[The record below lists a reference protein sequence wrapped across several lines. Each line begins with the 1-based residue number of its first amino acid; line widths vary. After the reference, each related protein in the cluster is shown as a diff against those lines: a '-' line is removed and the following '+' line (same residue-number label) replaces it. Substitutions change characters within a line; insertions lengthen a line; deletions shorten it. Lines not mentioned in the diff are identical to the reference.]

1 MFKTLKNIL
10 AVAVSISL
18 LTISNAVAD
27 GHMAAI
33 KKWSNGEFSLSTIS
47 AKEREKELQW
57 FYDATKP
64 FKEWKSTY
72 CQKLFQLTNMNQK
85 L

>member
-1 MFKTLKNIL
+1 MLKTLKNIL

-18 LTISNAVAD
+18 ITISNAVAD

-47 AKEREKELQW
+47 SKERKELTMVPRCCKTIQRNGNKCIVRN
-57 FYDATKP
+57 D
-64 FKEWKSTY
+64 S
-72 CQKLFQLTNMNQK
+72 NSRI
-85 L
+85 